1 MQQRKAL
8 KMQPRCAQQLD
19 YAVPHLL
26 EIYRKSLSW
35 GHLAIRNKM
44 LVPNGVH
51 YRGVPL
57 YTLLVSSHDSTFL
70 PIHTHHPFPPIF
82 LQYMVQVLH
91 AGDNMEFFIE
101 GSRSRSGKPGM
112 PKAGLL
118 SVLVDSV
125 KEGTWPLIVC
135 NSLLGFTRMTQR
147 LLCFT
152 VFLAPIL
159 MICSTGT
166 CGMFSHVSATWII
179 PSDVPNCSFIA
190 HSSVCIPEFQK
201 IQSCF

>member
-1 MQQRKAL
+1 MEGQSGL
-8 KMQPRCAQQLD
+8 SELSVISWVS
-19 YAVPHLL
+19 AVEGCPL
-26 EIYRKSLSW
+26 
-35 GHLAIRNKM
+35 G
-44 LVPNGVH
+44 GVS
-51 YRGVPL
+51 L

-125 KEGTWPLIVC
+125 KEGT
-135 NSLLGFTRMTQR
+135 
-147 LLCFT
+147 
-152 VFLAPIL
+152 
-159 MICSTGT
+159 
-166 CGMFSHVSATWII
+166 
-179 PSDVPNCSFIA
+179 
-190 HSSVCIPEFQK
+190 
-201 IQSCF
+201 